1 MEGADS
7 MATAEQQTD
16 RRAKRSVRLIKQA
29 FRELVEEKG
38 FEAVTVQDIAD
49 RADVNR
55 GTFYAHFPDKYAL
68 LDLIIREK
76 FRMLLESRLSADA
89 GWTRKDLALVIRAV
103 LSHFEDVYL
112 NCAHR
117 ESLNPMFEQAVQQEL
132 RAVLLQWLRKTP
144 AAQWSVPADV
154 VASMCSWAIFGVA
167 NEWSKQRKA
176 PPLEEMAEYVL
187 RVVEQ
192 GAGRLT
198 QGGLPTA

>member
-1 MEGADS
+1 MG
-7 MATAEQQTD
+7 TAEKQID
-16 RRAKRSVRLIKQA
+16 RRAKRSIRLLKQA

-38 FEAVTVQDIAD
+38 FAAVTVQDITD

-68 LDLIIREK
+68 LDLVIREK
-76 FRMLLESRLSADA
+76 FRLLLESRLTADA
-89 GWTRKDLALVIRAV
+89 GWTRKDLACVIRVV
-103 LSHFEDVYL
+103 LCHFEDVYR
-112 NCAHR
+112 NCTHR

-132 RAVLLQWLRKTP
+132 TAVFLQWLRKTP
-144 AAQWSVPADV
+144 TAEWSVPIDV

-176 PPLEEMAEYVL
+176 PPLEVMAAYLLQVI
-187 RVVEQ
+187 EQ

-198 QGGLPTA
+198 PGGLPPG

>member
-1 MEGADS
+1 
-7 MATAEQQTD
+7 MATAEKQTD
-16 RRAKRSVRLIKQA
+16 RRAKRSVRMIKQA

-68 LDLIIREK
+68 LDQVIREK
-76 FRMLLESRLSADA
+76 FRLLLERHLTADA

-103 LSHFEDVYL
+103 LSHFADVYR
-112 NCAHR
+112 NCTHR
-117 ESLNPMFEQAVQQEL
+117 ESLNPMFEQAVQQDL
-132 RAVLLQWLRKTP
+132 TAVFRQWLRKTP
-144 AAQWSVPADV
+144 AEQWSVPTDV

-176 PPLEEMAEYVL
+176 PPLEEMTNYVL
-187 RVVEQ
+187 QVVEQ

-198 QGGLPTA
+198 PQGLPPE